1 MSRKASR
8 PEPRRARPTPAK
20 MPPAAGAAET
30 PRAPW
35 TQRLPAWGVALG
47 LVALHLLLAAWV
59 FDPTVFTGG
68 DNASYLSLARSL
80 LERHAYRSLWEP
92 GAPLHTQYPPVFPA
106 LIALGLLVGLK
117 PWVGLKLIVLAC
129 SAVAVALSYLWLR
142 RRGQPGVA
150 LAVGA
155 ILAASPGVL
164 AQSHLELSDVPFWAF
179 AMVAL
184 WAFERLGKGDRVR
197 FAIAVAATVL
207 AYFTRSAGLP
217 LVVAAGAWLAWRRC
231 WRQLAIFAAVV
242 LPLAFLWWL
251 RAHEAGGVNYARLF
265 WYVNPYQPELG
276 TIGPAG
282 LLHRI
287 LENARRYLGTHL
299 PVLLAERTG
308 GALTALASLI
318 AGLAVAGWVARLRR
332 PGVAELFF
340 PLYVGLIFVW
350 PEVWSGER
358 FLLPA
363 VPLVLAYAG
372 EALSWLAA
380 RVDRRAVV
388 PVGVAATALLL
399 LLGMPAVQADAATA
413 TQCRG
418 AYRAGQPLGCLD
430 PAWQE
435 FFGLARWAKDAL
447 PPGAAVYSR
456 KPGFFF
462 VESGHPSLPQ
472 PMTRDPAEFFREAR
486 AQKVGYVLLDRL
498 GDLTAYYF
506 GPVLMARPEAFCL
519 MRTAGD
525 QGVALLA
532 IRTEPPSPAAMP
544 PRDGVAVEPCP
555 ASYFAPSFRAGPG

>member
-1 MSRKASR
+1 MSKKAGRSEPRPRPAPARAGAAGGR
-8 PEPRRARPTPAK
+8 PEPARGSWLRRTP
-20 MPPAAGAAET
+20 
-30 PRAPW
+30 PW
-35 TQRLPAWGVALG
+35 AIALG

-80 LERHAYRSLWEP
+80 VEGHGYRSTWEP

-106 LIALGLLVGLK
+106 LIALGLLLGLK
-117 PWVGLKLIVLAC
+117 PWVGLKLIVLAF
-129 SAVAVALSYLWLR
+129 SAVAVAFSYLWLR
-142 RRGQPGVA
+142 RRGRPGLA
-150 LAVGA
+150 LAVGL

-179 AMVAL
+179 VMIAL

-197 FAIAVAATVL
+197 FAIAIVATVL

-217 LVVAAGAWLAWRRC
+217 LVVAAGGWLAWRRR
-231 WRQLAIFAAVV
+231 WRQLAVFAAVL

-251 RAHEAGGVNYARLF
+251 RAHQAGGVNYARLF

-282 LLHRI
+282 LIHR
-287 LENARRYLGTHL
+287 LFENERKYLGTHL
-299 PVLLAERTG
+299 PVLLAESTA
-308 GALTALASLI
+308 GALAVLSYLVSI
-318 AGLAVAGWVARLRR
+318 LAVFGWIARIRR
-332 PGVAELFF
+332 PRVAELFF

-363 VPLVLAYAG
+363 IPLVLAYAG
-372 EALSWLAA
+372 EALGWLAA

-388 PVGVAATALLL
+388 PVGAVATALLL

-413 TQCRG
+413 AQCRG
-418 AYRAGQPLGCLD
+418 VYRAGQPLGCLD
-430 PAWQE
+430 DAWQE
-435 FFGLARWAKDAL
+435 FFGLAGWAKGAL

-456 KPGFFF
+456 KPGFFY
-462 VESGHPSLPQ
+462 VESGHPSLPV

-498 GDLTAYYF
+498 GGLTAYYF

-519 MRTAGD
+519 MRTAGE

-532 IRTEPPSPAAMP
+532 IRTEPAP
-544 PRDGVAVEPCP
+544 PRPAPRSRDGISLESCP
-555 ASYFAPSFRAGPG
+555 ASYYAPSFSPGAR